1 MCHMV
6 VKVILTR
13 QKAQESKLHAQFQ
26 SGMMMIE
33 VLISILIF
41 SIGMIGM
48 VALQT
53 QAIKHSSDAQNR
65 NLAANLANDLISQMW
80 LAKTANPS
88 NTNLSGNVTTWK
100 NQVENSDLPN
110 AAGTVV
116 QSNGITT
123 ITITYKPPS
132 KKSTESGNQYVTQ
145 ITIPE

>member
-1 MCHMV
+1 MV
-6 VKVILTR
+6 VKVTLKM
-13 QKAQESKLHAQFQ
+13 QKAQVPKLHAQFQ

-48 VALQT
+48 IALQT

-80 LAKTANPS
+80 LAKTANP
-88 NTNLSGNVTTWK
+88 NNANLSSNVTTWK
-100 NQVENSDLPN
+100 NQVKNSDLPN
-110 AAGTVV
+110 AAGAVV

-123 ITITYKPPS
+123 ITISYKPPS
-132 KKSTESGNQYVTQ
+132 KKSTENANQYVTQ